1 MSTKI
6 EISKVQM
13 SPRSPTP
20 LNTQPAEFQVRS
32 GAPAEPADYLP
43 VMGGGTS
50 DSLITSFVP
59 TEANSHPNN
68 YPTAN

>member
-20 LNTQPAEFQVRS
+20 LNIQPAEFQVRS

-43 VMGGGTS
+43 VMGGGDLRLT
-50 DSLITSFVP
+50 DNLLRP
-59 TEANSHPNN
+59 DRGQ
-68 YPTAN
+68 